1 MTESTAQARTH
12 FIERIG
18 MHPELAI
25 GYLGLLLFMIGDGVE
40 AGFLSPLLVDLHF
53 SAAKVA
59 LVFTAYGVTAALASW
74 LSGALSDIFGPKK
87 VMWAGLLIWLGFE
100 IPFLVLG
107 IAHANYAVIV
117 LSYGLRGFGYPL
129 FAYGFLVWVAAVTPE
144 RYLATAIGWFWS
156 ARTGGLPTLGALL
169 ASFSVPLLGTY
180 KTLWVS
186 VVLVAIGGLIMLFG
200 VNESHGST
208 PLSTTG
214 ENPLKVLLTGV
225 SIVWRHP
232 KVGLGGIVAT
242 ITTTSEFGFLV
253 FLPIFFIHVIG
264 FTLEQWL
271 QILSIM
277 FATNVVANLFWNYYL
292 RRLLR
297 LRRYHAGPVLRAPYL
312 RHQLPVGGGCGHG
325 LRHCACRLCSHRRH
339 HGRAGTGVKGCRHV
353 DHEPRLRHEHLDRP
367 CYRRRLPAPSG
378 RLRRHLDIR
387 FHVPGRRRHQLHP
400 APARNPLPAL
410 IPPTDQT
417 HLKGSLSKK
426 PCPKPCKP
434 SETRS

>member
-1 MTESTAQARTH
+1 MTEITAPPKSSL
-12 FIERIG
+12 IERLG
-18 MHPELAI
+18 MHPELAM
-25 GYLGLLLFMIGDGVE
+25 GYLGLLFFMVGDGVE
-40 AGFLSPLLVDLHF
+40 AGFLSPLLIDLHF
-53 SAAKVA
+53 SAARVA
-59 LVFTAYGVTAALASW
+59 LVFTAYGATAALASW

-107 IAHANYAVIV
+107 IAHANYGIIV

-186 VVLVAIGGLIMLFG
+186 VVLVALGGLIALFG
-200 VNESHGST
+200 VHEKHGST

-214 ENPLKVLLTGV
+214 ENPIKVLLTGV

-277 FATNVVANLFWNYYL
+277 FATNVVANLFWGYVGDRIGWRRTITFAGSCGCAVTTLGLYYVPHIFGTNYPLVVAAGMAYGIALAGFVPIAAIMAVLAPESKGAAMSIMNLGSGMSTWIGPAIAGIFLPLLGVSGVIWIFAFMYL
-292 RRLLR
+292 AAAVISYTLR
-297 LRRYHAGPVLRAPYL
+297 IPGIRSLR
-312 RHQLPVGGGCGHG
+312 
-325 LRHCACRLCSHRRH
+325 
-339 HGRAGTGVKGCRHV
+339 
-353 DHEPRLRHEHLDRP
+353 
-367 CYRRRLPAPSG
+367 
-378 RLRRHLDIR
+378 
-387 FHVPGRRRHQLHP
+387 
-400 APARNPLPAL
+400 
-410 IPPTDQT
+410 
-417 HLKGSLSKK
+417 
-426 PCPKPCKP
+426 
-434 SETRS
+434 

>member
-1 MTESTAQARTH
+1 MTESTAQAKTH

-277 FATNVVANLFWNYYL
+277 FATNVVANLFWGYVGDRIGWRRTITFAGSCGCAVTTLGLYYVPHIFGTNYPLVVAAGMAYGIALAGFVPIAAIMAVLAPESKGAAMSIMNLGSGMSTWIGPAIAGVFLPLLGVSGVIWIFAFMYL
-292 RRLLR
+292 AAAVISYTLR
-297 LRRYHAGPVLRAPYL
+297 LPGIRSLR
-312 RHQLPVGGGCGHG
+312 
-325 LRHCACRLCSHRRH
+325 
-339 HGRAGTGVKGCRHV
+339 
-353 DHEPRLRHEHLDRP
+353 
-367 CYRRRLPAPSG
+367 
-378 RLRRHLDIR
+378 
-387 FHVPGRRRHQLHP
+387 
-400 APARNPLPAL
+400 
-410 IPPTDQT
+410 
-417 HLKGSLSKK
+417 
-426 PCPKPCKP
+426 
-434 SETRS
+434 

>member
-1 MTESTAQARTH
+1 MRRGPMTENIARAKTP
-12 FIERIG
+12 FIERLG

-25 GYLGLLLFMIGDGVE
+25 GYAGLLLFMIGDGVE
-40 AGFLSPLLVDLHF
+40 AGFLSPLLMDMHF
-53 SAAKVA
+53 SAARVA
-59 LVFTAYGVTAALASW
+59 LVFTAYGATAALASW

-100 IPFLVLG
+100 IPFLLLG
-107 IAHANYAVIV
+107 IAHANYRIIV

-180 KTLWVS
+180 KTLWIS
-186 VVLVAIGGLIMLFG
+186 VGLVALGGLIALLG
-200 VNESHGST
+200 VHESHGST

-214 ENPLKVLLTGV
+214 EDPLKALLTGV

-253 FLPIFFIHVIG
+253 FLPIFFIHTIG

-277 FATNVVANLFWNYYL
+277 FATNVIANLFWGYVGDRIGWRRTITFAGACGCAVTTLGLYYVPHIYGTNYPLAVAAGMAYGIALAGFVPIAAIMAVLAPESKGAAMSIMNLGSGMSTWIGPAIAGIFLPLMGVSGVIWIFAFLYVAAAMISYTL
-292 RRLLR
+292 RIPGVRALR
-297 LRRYHAGPVLRAPYL
+297 
-312 RHQLPVGGGCGHG
+312 
-325 LRHCACRLCSHRRH
+325 
-339 HGRAGTGVKGCRHV
+339 
-353 DHEPRLRHEHLDRP
+353 
-367 CYRRRLPAPSG
+367 
-378 RLRRHLDIR
+378 
-387 FHVPGRRRHQLHP
+387 
-400 APARNPLPAL
+400 
-410 IPPTDQT
+410 
-417 HLKGSLSKK
+417 
-426 PCPKPCKP
+426 
-434 SETRS
+434 

>member
-277 FATNVVANLFWNYYL
+277 FATNVVANLFWGYVGDRIGWRRTITFAGSCGCAVTTLGLYYVPHIFGTNYPLVVAAGMAYGIALAGFVPIAAIMAVLAPESKGAAMSIMNLGSGMSTWIGPAIAGVFLPLLGVSGVIWIFAFMYL
-292 RRLLR
+292 AAAVISYTLR
-297 LRRYHAGPVLRAPYL
+297 LPGIRSLR
-312 RHQLPVGGGCGHG
+312 
-325 LRHCACRLCSHRRH
+325 
-339 HGRAGTGVKGCRHV
+339 
-353 DHEPRLRHEHLDRP
+353 
-367 CYRRRLPAPSG
+367 
-378 RLRRHLDIR
+378 
-387 FHVPGRRRHQLHP
+387 
-400 APARNPLPAL
+400 
-410 IPPTDQT
+410 
-417 HLKGSLSKK
+417 
-426 PCPKPCKP
+426 
-434 SETRS
+434 